1 MKKIESFLV
10 INSPKWR
17 SSLDEQSRKFIRKNS
32 HSDEPFSLSRLS
44 LHSIS
49 YGFGGGI
56 KARQSTPSDQLSPGN
71 TYRLPS
77 NKIELDSNQQEL
89 LRRSGSF
96 RKEHLIQ

>member
-1 MKKIESFLV
+1 M
-10 INSPKWR
+10 
-17 SSLDEQSRKFIRKNS
+17 
-32 HSDEPFSLSRLS
+32 
-44 LHSIS
+44 
-49 YGFGGGI
+49 GT
-56 KARQSTPSDQLSPGN
+56 KARQSTPSDNLSPVN